1 MSYEKRRSSKSV
13 VPSSAQTL
21 REENVREP
29 EVVVLLCVPLVSR
42 LLRGNLCVQWI
53 KTDKLE
59 LGREAAC
66 DLAALP
72 ALESA
77 TTTMCGR
84 LNGGFFYFLLSHI
97 IYHCSLSSL
106 RRGKSVKLEE
116 RLARRGRSNMRNGLS
131 KEERE
136 TQEGGADGRWRDEL
150 LH

>member
-1 MSYEKRRSSKSV
+1 MVEEDLRWLSYV
-13 VPSSAQTL
+13 G
-21 REENVREP
+21 
-29 EVVVLLCVPLVSR
+29 VPLVSR

-116 RLARRGRSNMRNGLS
+116 QPPRRGGGRRSNMRNGLS

-136 TQEGGADGRWRDEL
+136 TQEGGADGRWRGRRTASL
-150 LH
+150 ISPVQHLQL